1 MADVTNTRAPR
12 LAWPLGPIAHRGL
25 HDAARGRIEN
35 TASAF
40 EAAIAKGYAIECDLQ
55 AADGDAPVVFH
66 DERLERLMEADG
78 VVAAHTVAG
87 LKQLRLRGTA
97 DRVQTLDDLLEQ
109 VSGRVPLVIEI
120 KTLFGQPG
128 RYEEKIAARLRTYQG
143 PVAVMSFDHRSMA
156 SLRTLAPG
164 IPRGLLSY
172 RWDDDWMPLLPT
184 AEKAK
189 LRALTYHAAV
199 APSFIAYDIDDLPEP
214 APLDLKQRSGIP
226 LFTWTVR
233 TPEQRERA
241 KLYADAIIFEGFE
254 A

>member
-1 MADVTNTRAPR
+1 MVDVTDIQAPK
-12 LAWPLGPIAHRGL
+12 LGWPLGPIAHRGL
-25 HDAARGRIEN
+25 HDAVKGRIEN
-35 TASAF
+35 SASAF
-40 EAAIAKGYAIECDLQ
+40 AAAIAQGYAIECDLQ
-55 AADGDAPVVFH
+55 AADGDEPVVFH

-78 VVAAHTVAG
+78 LVAAHTVAG
-87 LKQLRLRGTA
+87 LKQLRLRGTV
-97 DRVQTLDDLLEQ
+97 DRVQTLDELLEQ

-120 KTLFGQPG
+120 KTLFGAPG
-128 RYEEKIAARLRTYQG
+128 RFGEKIANRLKTYQG
-143 PVAVMSFDHRSMA
+143 PLAVMSFDHRSMA
-156 SLRTLAPG
+156 AMRSLAPG

-172 RWDDDWMPLLPT
+172 RWDDAWMPQLPA

-189 LRALTYHAAV
+189 LRALAYHSDV

-214 APLDLKQRSGIP
+214 APLELKQRSGIP
-226 LFTWTVR
+226 LFAWTVR

>member
-1 MADVTNTRAPR
+1 MTDQSTRQAPS
-12 LAWPLGPIAHRGL
+12 LGWPLGPVAHRGF
-25 HDAARGRIEN
+25 HDAANGRIEN

-40 EAAIAKGYAIECDLQ
+40 QAAIAKGYAIECDLQ
-55 AADGDAPVVFH
+55 AADGGEPVVFH

-78 VVAAHTVAG
+78 LVAAHTVAG
-87 LKQLRLRGTA
+87 LKQLRLRGTS
-97 DRVQTLDDLLEQ
+97 DRIQTLDEFLEQ
-109 VSGRVPLVIEI
+109 VAGRVPLVIEI
-120 KTLFGQPG
+120 KTLFGAPG
-128 RYEEKIAARLRTYQG
+128 RFEETIAARLRTYQG
-143 PVAVMSFDHRSMA
+143 QLAVMSFDHRTMA
-156 SLRTLAPG
+156 ALRTLAPG

-172 RWDDDWMPLLPT
+172 RWDDDWMPQLAA

-189 LRALTYHAAV
+189 LRALSYHTEV